1 MTELID
7 SVVQFHKRYTM
18 FSMAIYLLFMLV
30 FFSLV
35 RNQALLQVA
44 HEQRTLVGGFNETVF
59 HLDSQLASVITRVE
73 GLKTTAEA
81 DLEEQGQ
88 SGAAVVARA
97 FASLAPAS
105 TPDLYTLDT
114 PQPPLVRERIGNL
127 TGLGNP
133 MGRGEDFAREI
144 NMALRLN
151 PQFKAAATSLKNIA
165 WVYYT
170 SKEEFLNIYPWVAS
184 SGFRFSPDLYKHGF
198 YTQGLPASNPQR
210 KPFWTE
216 VYVDEYGKGLMTTC
230 AAPVYDG
237 DRFTGTV
244 AIDLTVDFLNTV
256 AAGFHPDQGTMFVVN
271 EREQLVAHPRLITSG
286 DKQAKTLGEAMPW
299 LDGPSRAEL
308 EALAC
313 EGRAEMQDV
322 TVLKGCLANAP
333 WHVYYTTPKETLWQA
348 AARHLGLAQL
358 AMLLAMLF
366 AMPLLL
372 ALMLGI
378 TNIYFIKPSQQF
390 ARFIMARN
398 RDESARFDAKVPR
411 PWRPWFETVAKT
423 FDENDALAAEVQRR
437 KDELEIRVQRRTE
450 ELASANQ
457 QLEREIGE
465 REQVELSLR
474 QSEERYRRIFDSI
487 IDAYFELDLDGRILE
502 ASPSIETLLLYQR
515 EELVG
520 QSLFDLHPDPETI
533 NHLLREVMERGRLSD
548 FEILMRASDN
558 TTVACS
564 LNLMVVGEGRGDEA
578 RIIGSMRDNRDR
590 NRAELEKK
598 QLETRLQRAEKMEAL
613 GAMAGGVAHD
623 LNNILSGIVGYPD
636 LLLMQ
641 LDESNPL
648 RNPILNIK
656 KSGEK
661 AAAIVRDMLA
671 LARRGVT
678 VHETVNLNQIIDEY
692 LNSPEFLV
700 LRETHPS
707 IAFTRS
713 LREGLMPITG
723 SAAHLSKTIMNLV
736 CNAVEA
742 IPGAG
747 TVVISTDNQYVDAP
761 IRGYDKV
768 EEGDYVV
775 VRVIDDGQGIP
786 AEDLDKI
793 FEPFY
798 SKKKLGRKSGTG
810 LGMAVVWGTVK
821 DHSGYI
827 DVHSA
832 PGQGTEITLYFQAV
846 RDSVVEFRE
855 EGASLSSFQG
865 NETILVVDDVKEQ
878 RNLAEMLLSHLGY
891 AVTTVASGE
900 AAVAWLQSRTVDLVV
915 LDMIMDPG
923 IDGLDTYRL
932 IAKLHPGQKAIIT
945 SGFSETDRVHE
956 AQRLGAGA
964 YVHKP
969 YHLHTL
975 GQAVRAELDRRVA

>member
-1 MTELID
+1 MTEIID
-7 SVVQFHKRYTM
+7 SVVQFHKRYAM
-18 FSMAIYLLFMLV
+18 FSLAIYLLFVLV
-30 FFSLV
+30 FAALA
-35 RNQALLQVA
+35 RNHALLQVA
-44 HEQRTLVGGFNETVF
+44 HEQRMLAASFNETVA

-73 GLKTTAEA
+73 GLKTSAEA
-81 DLEEQGQ
+81 DLEEQGR
-88 SGAAVVARA
+88 SSAAVVARA
-97 FASLAPAS
+97 FSSLAPAS

-114 PQPPLVRERIGNL
+114 PRPPLVRERIGNL
-127 TGLGNP
+127 TGLGHLQ
-133 MGRGEDFAREI
+133 GRGDDFSREI

-151 PQFKAAATSLKNIA
+151 PQFQAAAASLKNIA

-184 SGFRFSPDLYKHGF
+184 SQFRFSPDLYKHGF

-230 AAPVYDG
+230 AAPVYDQ

-256 AAGFHPDQGTMFVVN
+256 AAGFHTDQGAMFIVN
-271 EREQLVAHPRLITSG
+271 DRQQLVAHPRLITSG
-286 DKQAKTLGEAMPW
+286 DKQAKSLGEAMPW
-299 LDGPSRAEL
+299 LDGSSRARL

-313 EGRAEMQDV
+313 QGRTEILDA

-333 WHVYYTTPKETLWQA
+333 WHVYYAAPRESLWQA

-358 AMLLAMLF
+358 AMLLAMPLF
-366 AMPLLL
+366 L
-372 ALMLGI
+372 ALMLGV
-378 TNIYFIKPSQQF
+378 TSTYFIKPSQQF

-398 RDESARFDAKVPR
+398 RDESAGFDARVPG

-423 FDENDALAAEVQRR
+423 FDENDALAAEIQRR

-457 QLEREIGE
+457 QLEREISE
-465 REQVELSLR
+465 REHAELSLR
-474 QSEERYRRIFDSI
+474 QSEERYRRIFCSI

-520 QSLFDLHPDPETI
+520 RSLYDLHPDPETI
-533 NHLLREVMERGRLSD
+533 TRLLQEVREQGRRSD
-548 FEILMRASDN
+548 FEILMRARDN

-564 LNLMVVGEGRGDEA
+564 LNLMVADEGRGDEA
-578 RIIGSMRDNRDR
+578 KIIGSMRDNRDR
-590 NRAELEKK
+590 IRADQEKK

-623 LNNILSGIVGYPD
+623 LNNILSGVVGYPD

-648 RNPILNIK
+648 RNPILKIK

-678 VHETVNLNQIIDEY
+678 VHETVNLNQVIDEY
-692 LNSPEFLV
+692 LNSTEFLV
-700 LRETHPS
+700 LREAHPG
-707 IAFTRS
+707 IEFTRS
-713 LREGLMPITG
+713 LREGLMPISG
-723 SAAHLSKTIMNLV
+723 SATHLSKTIMNLV

-747 TVVISTDNQYVDAP
+747 TVVISTDNQYVDTP

-786 AEDLDKI
+786 TEDLDKI

-798 SKKKLGRKSGTG
+798 SKKKLGRRSGTG

-832 PGQGTEITLYFQAV
+832 PGQGTTITLYFQAD
-846 RDSVVEFRE
+846 RDKVVEIRE
-855 EGASLSSFQG
+855 EVASLTSCQG
-865 NETILVVDDVKEQ
+865 SETILVVDDVKEQ
-878 RNLAEMLLSHLGY
+878 RDLAEMLLSHLGY

-932 IAKLHPGQKAIIT
+932 IVKLHPGQKAIIT
-945 SGFSETDRVHE
+945 SGYSETDRVHE
-956 AQRLGAGA
+956 AQLLGAGA

-969 YHLHTL
+969 YLLHTL
-975 GQAVRAELDRRVA
+975 GQAVRAELDRRIV